1 MRSALRFTAGRYFSH
16 MALTLGAVGLLAT
29 GFVASGCGE
38 EDLAGGG
45 LTASESALGTE
56 FALDIPGMAEL
67 NSRLNL
73 TPEQNTQMEKIL
85 ADWRADAGE
94 RMTKRAERRAE
105 HRAGKKGTREMARP
119 MDAPGFDHLADAAAV
134 LDNDQLATFATFIK
148 ERREARRAD
157 RKGQADDETS
167 MGPMARQMARH
178 MGVSSEEMKQV
189 RSVHRESADR
199 MRDLHTQYAAG
210 SISAETLRD
219 GLRAIRLDTEGRMKS
234 TLGET
239 DFNRLHERRGAMK
252 EKALDRRAESLEL
265 RATKQAERLGRA
277 LRLDEAGMARLAG
290 AMEQTLP
297 ARRQLIEQMSK
308 EEMAPEDVVYEGIQ
322 IEKNASAA
330 IRSVLSPEEAVR
342 FDSLKRLLPAG
353 AGVHGAGPGRG
364 HGIHHGH
371 N

>member
-1 MRSALRFTAGRYFSH
+1 MRSALRFKAGRYVSH
-16 MALTLGAVGLLAT
+16 MALALGAVGLLAT

-56 FALDIPGMAEL
+56 FALDIPALAEL

-94 RMTKRAERRAE
+94 RMTKRAERRAA
-105 HRAGKKGTREMARP
+105 HRAGEKGAKEMARP

-134 LDNDQLATFATFIK
+134 LDNDQLATFATFIT

-157 RKGQADDETS
+157 RKGQADETS

-199 MRDLHTQYAAG
+199 MRDLHTQYAAS
-210 SISAETLRD
+210 SISAEALRD

-239 DFNRLHERRGAMK
+239 DFNRLHERRAAMK
-252 EKALDRRAESLEL
+252 EKALDRRAENLEL

-308 EEMAPEDVVYEGIQ
+308 EETAPEDVVYQGIQ

-330 IRSVLSPEEAVR
+330 IRSVLSPEEVVR
-342 FDSLKRLLPAG
+342 FDSLKKLLPAG

-364 HGIHHGH
+364 PGFRHGH